1 MAAAGKRLIGG
12 VTWEEREAHK
22 RARHDSP
29 VTQSDTDSEGEY
41 EEIENQFVEGLTRA
55 LELMID
61 QANERGKVRTA
72 VHDEAKVGIFYS
84 SHKQS
89 FSLAFYIRRLID
101 YCGCSNSAFVLML
114 VYMDRVLSLQP
125 LISLSEYNIHRLTM
139 TALVLATKYLEDEV
153 RTNSYYARVGGISTM
168 KEMNKLEGAML
179 SILNFDLYVDP
190 EEFDIY
196 QSFIYDVKGN
206 F

>member
-1 MAAAGKRLIGG
+1 MAAAGKRMIGG
-12 VTWEEREAHK
+12 VNWEEQEANK
-22 RARHDSP
+22 RARYDSP
-29 VTQSDTDSEGEY
+29 VTQSDTDSEGEF
-41 EEIENQFVEGLTRA
+41 EEAENQFVEGLTKA
-55 LELMID
+55 LELMIEKPD
-61 QANERGKVRTA
+61 GRGKVRTA
-72 VHDEAKVGIFYS
+72 AHDEAKVGIFYS

-114 VYMDRVLSLQP
+114 VYMDRVLSSQP
-125 LISLSEYNIHRLTM
+125 LIALSEYNVHRLTM

-179 SILNFDLYVDP
+179 SILHFDLYVDP
-190 EEFDIY
+190 EEFDMY
-196 QSFIYDVKGN
+196 QSFIYGMKR
-206 F
+206 